1 MSKKKNFKR
10 RKYRSQRRLSPTACD
25 KHHLIY
31 QGRNWKRRSL
41 KELRMFWYCIMYIPR
56 NTLHRE
62 IHANLGTIPV
72 PDEGVAKNVLRRLKI
87 YDDNGELSH
96 CDPLE
101 KRLALLADLF
111 ERYEAFDTA
120 GAMRKQL
127 SIAKCFYNRF
137 PYLRPQP
144 KLLSLLPPAT
154 EAPE

>member
-1 MSKKKNFKR
+1 MSKKKKLKR
-10 RKYRSQRRLSPTACD
+10 RKYRSQRKLNLTTCD

-31 QGRNWKRRSL
+31 QGRNWKRGSL

-62 IHANLGTIPV
+62 IHASLSTIPA
-72 PDEGVAKNVLRRLKI
+72 PDEGVARDVLRRLRL
-87 YDDNGELSH
+87 YDDDGELDYF
-96 CDPLE
+96 DPLE

-120 GAMRKQL
+120 DAMRKQL
-127 SIAKCFYNRF
+127 YIAKCFYNRF

-144 KLLSLLPPAT
+144 KLLPLLPPAT
-154 EAPE
+154 ETPE